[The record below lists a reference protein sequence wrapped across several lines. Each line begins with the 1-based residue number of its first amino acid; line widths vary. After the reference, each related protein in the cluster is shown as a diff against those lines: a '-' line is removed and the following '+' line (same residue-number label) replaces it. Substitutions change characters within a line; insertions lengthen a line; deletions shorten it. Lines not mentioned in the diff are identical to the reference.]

1 MKWMGVLCIAGAA
14 VWGRWQQLSA
24 ARRRRETQAGMTAA
38 LRQMAEEIRVIR
50 TPMPQLLSC
59 LGRSCG
65 GETGRFFR
73 SVAEELLRGRAL
85 GEAWRRALEDL
96 ELSAEALSVLRESA
110 AGLQGDEEGVC
121 RALTLAI
128 GRLERLEEAEARQR
142 TEVERRGNALWFSAS
157 ALLVILLI

>member
-1 MKWMGVLCIAGAA
+1 MKWLGALCIAAAA

-24 ARRRRETQAGMTAA
+24 ARRQRETQAGMTAA
-38 LRQMAEEIRVIR
+38 LRQMAEEIRVAR

-59 LGRSCG
+59 LGRSWF
-65 GETGRFFR
+65 GEPGRFFKTA
-73 SVAEELLRGRAL
+73 VAGLRDGSPLPEAWAGAVEELDLSARAL
-85 GEAWRRALEDL
+85 G
-96 ELSAEALSVLRESA
+96 VLRELA
-110 AGLQGDEEGVC
+110 AGLHGGVC